1 MEAAKPPPSLQSSFS
16 GEESLMQQPLLEERQ
31 VVELVRVKTEPA
43 EASRESPQ
51 LQESLEEP
59 APPPMFAVVRFLRDK
74 SVAVVP
80 TGWIDGTRCMWPHL
94 LSPPDIVE
102 AAQYAESPDASF
114 IRRRVEI
121 LWLTSSY
128 SKAHSWLMMEAS
140 GDRPEASAGEGVSR
154 SKFPRIAP
162 SGGRCGESG
171 LKDSAH
177 KQLSPTKAARDSSSP
192 PQRKKARDIQPT
204 VRLHR
209 LTSNGSCSQLAGI
222 AVEGINHATDS
233 CREMDSLG
241 HRGRLL
247 STTCK
252 SKIVASSEG
261 TESGRTPESDDAN
274 AESAL
279 GGDMVPMLG
288 ENGHC
293 RSGKSIWHSETV
305 EQEHGEA
312 DGTSNGSSLDEQDV
326 MRVILR
332 ELRTIRQQNK
342 QILAALGVNN
352 QNDSVE
358 LAKVTLPVT
367 DLESLEE
374 LESKLALDPVFRAC
388 LIHRLSLV
396 GGSNL
401 RSFTAGVLRS
411 LFTDAVGQ
419 HFSMLGKKQKKKLKD
434 MILYDV
440 VEQAIRSNSSYG
452 NATSYSI
459 RDAAG
464 AWLKNCATRV
474 MAAKRR
480 RGEDVNDLG
489 SYD

>member
-1 MEAAKPPPSLQSSFS
+1 MEDAKPPPSIQSSFN
-16 GEESLMQQPLLEERQ
+16 GEESLMQQPPVEDRQ
-31 VVELVRVKTEPA
+31 VVELVHVKTELG
-43 EASRESPQ
+43 EASGESPQ
-51 LQESLEEP
+51 MQESSEECT
-59 APPPMFAVVRFLRDK
+59 APPMFAVVRFLRDK

-80 TGWIDGTRCMWPHL
+80 TGWVDGTKCMWPHL

-102 AAQYAESPDASF
+102 AAQHAESPDASF
-114 IRRRVEI
+114 IRRRVEV

-128 SKAHSWLMMEAS
+128 SMAHSWLMKEAS
-140 GDRPEASAGEGVSR
+140 GDGPEASTSGGGSR
-154 SKFPRIAP
+154 SKVSRIAP
-162 SGGRCGESG
+162 SGGRCDGSG
-171 LKDSAH
+171 LKDSAD
-177 KQLSPTKAARDSSSP
+177 KQLSPTKAARDASSP
-192 PQRKKARDIQPT
+192 PPRKKACGMQPT
-204 VRLHR
+204 VRLPR

-222 AVEGINHATDS
+222 AVEGMNHATDS
-233 CREMDSLG
+233 RHEVGLLG
-241 HRGRLL
+241 HRGQLL
-247 STTCK
+247 STACK
-252 SKIVASSEG
+252 SRIVACSEG
-261 TESGRTPESDDAN
+261 TESGRTPESDAASTD
-274 AESAL
+274 SAL
-279 GGDMVPMLG
+279 GEDMVSRLG
-288 ENGHC
+288 ENGRC
-293 RSGKSIWHSETV
+293 GSGESMWHFEGV
-305 EQEHGEA
+305 EQEHGKADEA
-312 DGTSNGSSLDEQDV
+312 LNGSNLDEQDM

-332 ELRTIRQQNK
+332 ELRTIRQQNEK
-342 QILAALGVNN
+342 ILAALGVNN
-352 QNDSVE
+352 QSDSVE

-401 RSFTAGVLRS
+401 RSFTAGVLRF

-419 HFSMLGKKQKKKLKD
+419 HFSMLGKKQKRKLKD

-480 RGEDVNDLG
+480 RGEDVNDFG
-489 SYD
+489 SCD